1 MHAHHR
7 SPSAG
12 TPVVGAFFVVLAA
25 AVLFSG
31 CAVVTERDGPPA
43 VEPGPTPDAV
53 ITEEPRSRY
62 GNPESYE
69 VFGQRYYTLKSSV
82 GFRERGV
89 ASWYGKKFHGRRTS
103 SGETYDMYQMTAA
116 HKSLPLPTYVKVTNL
131 ENGRS
136 ATLKVND
143 RGPFH
148 DNRVIDL
155 SYAAAVKLGVAE
167 KGTAFVEVEAVSA
180 RSASTRPPMMAS
192 APAPTTP
199 TTPVAQASPVA
210 ASAAQAQSLFLQV
223 GAFSERP
230 NAERLSAELGKVVP
244 NRVHV
249 REYNAAGQPVYRV
262 QVGPIATVDSA
273 DQLVAM
279 LTDFGIEQHH
289 FVTN

>member
-7 SPSAG
+7 SPSARPSVS
-12 TPVVGAFFVVLAA
+12 TAFAAVLGA

-31 CAVVTERDGPPA
+31 CAVVSERDGPPP
-43 VEPGPTPDAV
+43 VEPAPTPDATV
-53 ITEEPRSRY
+53 THEPRSRY
-62 GNPESYE
+62 GNPDSYE
-69 VFGQRYYTLKSSV
+69 VFGTRYYTLKSSA

-103 SGETYDMYQMTAA
+103 SGEPYDMYQMTAA

-155 SYAAAVKLGVAE
+155 SYAAALKLGVAE
-167 KGTAFVEVEAVSA
+167 KGTALVEVEAVSA
-180 RSASTRPPMMAS
+180 HSV
-192 APAPTTP
+192 PARQPA
-199 TTPVAQASPVA
+199 VAQVTPA
-210 ASAAQAQSLFLQV
+210 ATPPERQAITAQSLFLQV

-230 NAERLSAELGKVVP
+230 NAERLSAEIGRVVP
-244 NRVHV
+244 HSVHV
-249 REYNAAGQPVYRV
+249 RESNDAGQPIYRV

-273 DQLVAM
+273 DQLVAR
-279 LTDFGIEQHH
+279 LTGLGIQQHH

>member
-1 MHAHHR
+1 
-7 SPSAG
+7 
-12 TPVVGAFFVVLAA
+12 VLAT

-31 CAVVTERDGPPA
+31 CAVVSERDGPPA
-43 VEPGPTPDAV
+43 VEPEPTPDATV
-53 ITEEPRSRY
+53 TQEPRSRY
-62 GNPESYE
+62 GNPDSYE

-131 ENGRS
+131 ENGRT

-167 KGTAFVEVEAVSA
+167 KGTALVEVEAVSA
-180 RSASTRPPMMAS
+180 RSIPARPQMVAT
-192 APAPTTP
+192 APAVTAPATP
-199 TTPVAQASPVA
+199 PATAPA
-210 ASAAQAQSLFLQV
+210 ATARNLFLQV

-230 NAERLSAELGKVVP
+230 NAERLSAEIGKVVP
-244 NRVHV
+244 NSVHV
-249 REYNAAGQPVYRV
+249 RISNDSGQPVYRV

-279 LTDFGIEQHH
+279 LTGLGIEQHH

>member
-12 TPVVGAFFVVLAA
+12 TSAFGTFCAILL

-31 CAVVTERDGPPA
+31 CAVVSERDGPPA
-43 VEPGPTPDAV
+43 VKPGPTPDATV
-53 ITEEPRSRY
+53 TQEPRSRY

-69 VFGQRYYTLKSSV
+69 VFGQRYYTLKSSA

-131 ENGRS
+131 ENGRT

-167 KGTAFVEVEAVSA
+167 KGTAFVEVEAISA
-180 RSASTRPPMMAS
+180 HQVPKQPPMVAG
-192 APAPTTP
+192 TP
-199 TTPVAQASPVA
+199 
-210 ASAAQAQSLFLQV
+210 AAQAPRTPATQAPAAQNLFLQV

-230 NAERLSAELGKVVP
+230 NAERLSAEIGKVVP

-249 REYNAAGQPVYRV
+249 REFNAAGQPVYRV

-279 LTDFGIEQHH
+279 LTGLGIEQHH

>member
-1 MHAHHR
+1 MHAHHQ

-12 TPVVGAFFVVLAA
+12 TSAFGTFFAVLVA

-31 CAVVTERDGPPA
+31 CAVVSERDGPPA
-43 VEPGPTPDAV
+43 ATPGPTPDATV
-53 ITEEPRSRY
+53 TQEPRSRY
-62 GNPESYE
+62 GNPDSYE

-131 ENGRS
+131 ENGRT

-180 RSASTRPPMMAS
+180 DEVPKRPAMIASTP
-192 APAPTTP
+192 
-199 TTPVAQASPVA
+199 A
-210 ASAAQAQSLFLQV
+210 ASTPAAQNLFLQV

-230 NAERLSAELGKVVP
+230 NAERLSAEIGKVVP

-249 REYNAAGQPVYRV
+249 REFNAAGQQVYRV

-279 LTDFGIEQHH
+279 LTGLGIEQHH

>member
-12 TPVVGAFFVVLAA
+12 TSAFGTFCAILL

-31 CAVVTERDGPPA
+31 CAVVSERDGPPA
-43 VEPGPTPDAV
+43 VIPGPTPDATV
-53 ITEEPRSRY
+53 TQEPRSRY

-69 VFGQRYYTLKSSV
+69 VFGQRYYTLKSSA

-131 ENGRS
+131 ENGRT

-167 KGTAFVEVEAVSA
+167 KGTAFVEVEAISA
-180 RSASTRPPMMAS
+180 RQVPKQPPMVAGTPA
-192 APAPTTP
+192 APAPRMP
-199 TTPVAQASPVA
+199 
-210 ASAAQAQSLFLQV
+210 AAQAPTAQNLFLQV

-230 NAERLSAELGKVVP
+230 NAERLSAEIGKVVP

-249 REYNAAGQPVYRV
+249 REFNAAGQPVYRV

-279 LTDFGIEQHH
+279 LTGLGIEQHH

>member
-1 MHAHHR
+1 MHAPHR

-12 TPVVGAFFVVLAA
+12 TSVAGVFVVVLATV
-25 AVLFSG
+25 VLFSG
-31 CAVVTERDGPPA
+31 CAVVSERDGPPA
-43 VEPGPTPDAV
+43 VEPEPTPDAAV
-53 ITEEPRSRY
+53 TQEPLSRY
-62 GNPESYE
+62 GNPDSYE

-131 ENGRS
+131 ENGRT

-155 SYAAAVKLGVAE
+155 SYAAALKLGVAE
-167 KGTAFVEVEAVSA
+167 QGTALVEVEAVSA
-180 RSASTRPPMMAS
+180 RSLPARPQMVATAPAAVAPPS
-192 APAPTTP
+192 APA
-199 TTPVAQASPVA
+199 A
-210 ASAAQAQSLFLQV
+210 AARNLFLQV

-249 REYNAAGQPVYRV
+249 RKSNDSGQPVYRV

-279 LTDFGIEQHH
+279 LTGLGIEKHH

>member
-1 MHAHHR
+1 MRAHHR
-7 SPSAG
+7 FPSAR
-12 TPVVGAFFVVLAA
+12 PSVFAAFGVVLAA
-25 AVLFSG
+25 SAALFSG
-31 CAVVTERDGPPA
+31 CAVVVERDGPPPVKPRPA
-43 VEPGPTPDAV
+43 PDAAA
-53 ITEEPRSRY
+53 THEPPSRY

-69 VFGQRYYTLKSSV
+69 VFGTRYYTLKSSV

-89 ASWYGKKFHGRRTS
+89 ASWYGTKFHGRRTS

-148 DNRVIDL
+148 GNRIIDL
-155 SYAAAVKLGVAE
+155 SYAAALKLGVAE
-167 KGTAFVEVEAVSA
+167 KGTALVEVEAVSA
-180 RSASTRPPMMAS
+180 RSAPARPTTVAS
-192 APAPTTP
+192 APAPATP
-199 TTPVAQASPVA
+199 GADPA
-210 ASAAQAQSLFLQV
+210 AVTAQSLFLQV

-230 NAERLSAELGKVVP
+230 NAERLSAEIGRYVP

-249 REYNAAGQPVYRV
+249 RESNDAGQPIYRV
-262 QVGPIATVDSA
+262 HVGPIATVDSA
-273 DQLVAM
+273 DQLVAT
-279 LTDFGIEQHH
+279 LTDLGIAQHH